1 MSERRAAALAGLV
14 IGIALL
20 VVIWLTTPWTPLAGV
35 LASDPSTDFTAAEI
49 ARQEAFRSEVLP
61 WSTLSWVL
69 SVLVPVVVGLS
80 PLGGRIADWVR
91 VRRWWLVVP
100 LVVVAIGLA
109 ANLLTL
115 LPGIMSER
123 VLRRFGLSTQD
134 WVSWTRDRVV
144 GWLIG
149 TVALVLLALLLV
161 GLARRW
167 RSWWWVPAGL
177 AAAVLV
183 VVVSFAYPILVEPRF
198 NEFTAMPAGALRDDL
213 MEMAAA
219 DGVPVRD
226 VLVADASRRTTSLNA
241 YVSGFGSTRRIVV
254 YDTLL
259 KLPPEQVRLVVAHE
273 LGHAKRDDVLHGTM
287 VGALAALFAVVLL
300 RLVVGSRLA
309 DPRRTAL
316 LLALIAV
323 GTLVASPAQN
333 LISRRIEARAD
344 VHSLDLTRD
353 PNGFAEMQHQ
363 LAVTNLSGLDPAP
376 WRYVM
381 FASHPT
387 SPQRIQLARIWGRQH
402 GIDVPPLAASR

>member
-1 MSERRAAALAGLV
+1 MSERRVAALAGLV
-14 IGIALL
+14 IGAALL
-20 VVIWLTTPWTPLAGV
+20 VVIWVSTPWTPLDGV
-35 LASDPSTDFTAAEI
+35 PASDLSTDFSAAEI
-49 ARQEAFRSEVLP
+49 ARQEAFRSDLLP

-69 SVLVPVVVGLS
+69 SVLVPVTIGFS
-80 PLGGRIADWVR
+80 PLGRRIAVWVR

-100 LVVVAIGLA
+100 LVVVVVGLA
-109 ANLLTL
+109 TSLLTL
-115 LPGIMSER
+115 VPDIMSER
-123 VLRRFGLSTQD
+123 VLRRYGLSTQD
-134 WVSWTRDRVV
+134 WASWSRDRVV

-149 TVALVLLALLLV
+149 TVALILLALLLV

-167 RSWWWVPAGL
+167 RTWWWVPAAL
-177 AAAVLV
+177 ASAVLV

-213 MEMAAA
+213 IEMAAA

-226 VLVADASRRTTSLNA
+226 VLVADASKRTTSLNA

-273 LGHAKRDDVLHGTM
+273 LGHAKRDDVLYGTM
-287 VGALAALFAVVLL
+287 VGALAAMFAVVLL
-300 RLVVGSRLA
+300 RLLVGSRLA

-316 LLALIAV
+316 LLAL
-323 GTLVASPAQN
+323 VAIGGVVAAPAQN
-333 LISRRIEARAD
+333 LISRRIETRAD

-363 LAVTNLSGLDPAP
+363 LAVTNLSGLDPAT
-376 WRYVM
+376 WRYLM

-387 SPQRIQLARIWGRQH
+387 SPQRIQLARTWGRQH